1 MSVAPQLR
9 QRQAQGLRMTPQL
22 RQSLGLLRMSGPELE
37 AFVETQLAAN
47 PMLERAEPDAEADPR
62 PVSGGGP
69 GIRTGGSAAG
79 RSGSGPMPPRAPM
92 PTAGRGEGDGW
103 DPIERLEARTSLREH
118 LERQAAFVLRGPD
131 DRLIA
136 GALIDA
142 LDPAGYLSVDPA
154 SVAAELDITP
164 ARVEVVLDRLRGCEP
179 VGVFA
184 RSLADCLAMQLRERN
199 RLDPAMAALV
209 ANLPM
214 LAEGDLPGLRRVCG
228 VDADDLNDMI
238 RELRTLDPKPAAGF
252 GEAHAPVLPPDIIVR
267 RDPGGGWEVE
277 LNPEV
282 LPRAVVTNDYRLP
295 ADVSSGAAR
304 AFLAEHIAA
313 ANWLVGALDRRAR
326 TLLAVAGELVRCQQW
341 FLEKGAASLVPL
353 TLRDV
358 AEAVGLHESTV
369 SRAIANKTVLT
380 PRGLLGMRMFLTGA
394 LAGIDGGGARAA
406 GAVRHRLREL
416 IDTERPDSVLSD
428 DGLVALLRAEGIG
441 VARRTVAK
449 YRESM
454 GIPPAFRRRRGK
466 AGAVEIRD

>member
-22 RQSLGLLRMSGPELE
+22 RRSLVLLRMGGPELE

-62 PVSGGGP
+62 PGYRRGP
-69 GIRTGGSAAG
+69 GTRTGGAAAG
-79 RSGSGPMPPRAPM
+79 RAGNGPMPLRAPM
-92 PTAGRGEGDGW
+92 PTAGRGEGDGR
-103 DPIERLEARTSLREH
+103 DPIGRLEARTSLREH
-118 LERQAAFVLRGPD
+118 LGRQAAFVLRRPD

-142 LDPAGYLSVDPA
+142 LDPAGYLSDDPA
-154 SVAAELDITP
+154 SLAAELGMAP
-164 ARVEVVLDRLRGCEP
+164 ARVEAVLDRLRGCEP

-184 RSLADCLAMQLRERN
+184 RSLADCLTMQLQERN

-214 LAEGDLPGLRRVCG
+214 LAEGDLPGLRRACG
-228 VDADDLNDMI
+228 VDADDLTDMI

-252 GEAHAPVLPPDIIVR
+252 GEAPAPVLPPDIIVR
-267 RDPGGGWEVE
+267 RDPDGGWEVE
-277 LNPEV
+277 LNPEA

-295 ADVSSGAAR
+295 ADVSSGAAH
-304 AFLAEHIAA
+304 AFLAEHLAA

-326 TLLAVAGELVRCQQW
+326 TLLAVAGELVLRQRG
-341 FLEKGAASLVPL
+341 FLDQGAAGLVPL

-358 AEAVGLHESTV
+358 AGAVGLHESTV
-369 SRAIANKTVLT
+369 SRAIANKTMLT
-380 PRGLLGMRMFLTGA
+380 PGGLFGMRMFLTGA
-394 LAGIDGGGARAA
+394 LAGIDGGGERAA

-428 DGLVALLRAEGIG
+428 DGLAGLLRAEGIG

-466 AGAVEIRD
+466 AAAAEIRD

>member
-22 RQSLGLLRMSGPELE
+22 RQSLGLLRMNGTELE

-47 PMLERAEPDAEADPR
+47 PMLERAERDAEADQWPG
-62 PVSGGGP
+62 SGGP
-69 GIRTGGSAAG
+69 GTRTGGSAAG
-79 RSGSGPMPPRAPM
+79 RAGPTPLRAPM
-92 PTAGRGEGDGW
+92 PTAGRGDGW

-118 LERQAAFVLRGPD
+118 LERQAAFVLHGPE

-136 GALIDA
+136 DALIDA

-154 SVAAELDITP
+154 SLAAELGMEP
-164 ARVEVVLDRLRGCEP
+164 ARVGSVLDRLRGCEP

-228 VDADDLNDMI
+228 VDADDLTDMI

-252 GEAHAPVLPPDIIVR
+252 GEAPAPVLPPDIIVR
-267 RDPGGGWEVE
+267 AGPGGGWEVE
-277 LNPEV
+277 LNPEA

-295 ADVSSGAAR
+295 ADISSGAAR
-304 AFLAEHIAA
+304 AFLAEHLAA

-326 TLLAVAGELVRCQQW
+326 TLLAVAGELVRRQPE
-341 FLEKGAASLVPL
+341 FLDKGAAGLVPL
-353 TLRDV
+353 TLRDI

-369 SRAIANKTVLT
+369 SRAIANKTMLT
-380 PRGLLGMRMFLTGA
+380 PRGLLGMRTFLTGA

-416 IDTERPDSVLSD
+416 IDTERRDSVLSD

-441 VARRTVAK
+441 VARQTVAK

-466 AGAVEIRD
+466 AAAAEIRD

>member
-22 RQSLGLLRMSGPELE
+22 RRSLGLLRMNGPELD
-37 AFVETQLAAN
+37 AFLETQLAAN
-47 PMLERAEPDAEADPR
+47 PMLERPEPDAGAEPR
-62 PVSGGGP
+62 RDSGGVAGGRAGGP
-69 GIRTGGSAAG
+69 AAG
-79 RSGSGPMPPRAPM
+79 LAGDGPFRPRAPM
-92 PTAGRGEGDGW
+92 PTVGRGEGDGR
-103 DPIERLEARTSLREH
+103 DSVERLEARPGLREH
-118 LERQAAFVLRGPD
+118 LERQAAFVLRGPG

-136 GALIDA
+136 GALVDA

-154 SVAAELDITP
+154 SLAAELGLAP
-164 ARVEVVLDRLRGCEP
+164 ARVEAVLDRLRGCEP

-209 ANLPM
+209 SNLPM
-214 LAEGDLPGLRRVCG
+214 LAAGDLPGLRRVCG
-228 VDADDLNDMI
+228 VDADDLADMI
-238 RELRTLDPKPAAGF
+238 RELRTLNPKPAADF
-252 GEAHAPVLPPDIIVR
+252 GEAPTAVPPPDIIVR

-277 LNPEV
+277 LNPEA
-282 LPRAVVTNDYRLP
+282 LPRVIVTNDYRLP
-295 ADVSSGAAR
+295 ADAATRADR
-304 AFLAEHIAA
+304 AFVAEQLAA

-326 TLLAVAGELVRCQQW
+326 TLLAVAGELVRRQRG
-341 FLEKGAASLVPL
+341 FLDRGAAGLVPL

-358 AEAVGLHESTV
+358 AGVVGLHESTV
-369 SRAIANKTVLT
+369 SRAVADKTMLT
-380 PRGLLGMRMFLTGA
+380 PCGLLGMRVFLTGA
-394 LAGIDGGGARAA
+394 LAGVDGGGAWAA

-416 IDTERPDSVLSD
+416 IDAERPDSVLSD

-454 GIPPAFRRRRGK
+454 GIPSAFRRRRDK